1 MIGVVDDV
9 DVGVGG
15 CCTVS
20 SSINGP
26 VGAMSDGVGIATI
39 VVVGGGYGPE
49 RPLVH
54 RSTGDLDCRFAALA
68 IVGAARS
75 SRLGHLLRVESAVDD
90 GATLGCCT
98 YVPTTLV

>member
-1 MIGVVDDV
+1 MICVVDDV

-15 CCTVS
+15 CCIVA

-26 VGAMSDGVGIATI
+26 VGAMSDDVGTATI
-39 VVVGGGYGPE
+39 VVVGGGYGTVWA
-49 RPLVH
+49 LIH
-54 RSTGDLDCRFAALA
+54 RYAGDVDCRFAALA

-90 GATLGCCT
+90 RASLGSCT
-98 YVPTTLV
+98 YVATTLV